1 MKKKSFVVL
10 CSVSLLLL
18 FTSFGL
24 AQPPDKQW
32 AVGARL
38 SYYDPQST
46 SDIPSGGT
54 FDPDAAALFEGN
66 LTWFPI
72 KTVSLEFAVGY
83 TKTTG
88 HLSEPGLDIDFVDIK
103 QIPILLTG
111 RYHWWFRDS
120 TMSLYGGGGIGYYL
134 NDSSATSA
142 AQAATPGLTLDA
154 DNSFGF
160 HLAGGYEWLF
170 TEKWGLN
177 VDVKYIWNEIE
188 FTGSDPAD
196 PPPEKTDIDY
206 NTFAI
211 GVGVKYYF

>member
-1 MKKKSFVVL
+1 MNKKVLIIL
-10 CSVSLLLL
+10 CSVSLVLLL
-18 FTSFGL
+18 TSFGF

-46 SDIPSGGT
+46 NDIPSGGT

-72 KTVSLEFAVGY
+72 NTVSLEFAVGY

-88 HLSEPGLDIDFVDIK
+88 HLSEPGIDMDFVDIK
-103 QIPILLTG
+103 QIPLQLTG
-111 RYHWWFRDS
+111 RYHWWFSNS
-120 TMSLYGGGGIGYYL
+120 TMSLSAGGGIGYYL
-134 NDSSATSA
+134 NDASATSE
-142 AQAATPGLTLDA
+142 AQAVAPNLSFDA

-170 TEKWGLN
+170 TESWGFN
-177 VDVKYIWNEIE
+177 VDVKYIWNDID
-188 FTGSDPAD
+188 FTGSDPTD
-196 PPPEKTDIDY
+196 PPPETTNIDY
-206 NTFAI
+206 NTLSI
-211 GVGVKYYF
+211 GLGIKYYF